1 MKTVFQFRPG
11 CHISG
16 DAQVVGSHLEAIR
29 AKCSVLTP
37 DAVLNDARKE
47 KSPLHQFF
55 EWDDSKAA
63 EQYRLR
69 QAGHLIRSIS
79 VTFEDMAPEP
89 ERRVT
94 LASASEPTTPVRAVR
109 AFLSVQSDDGATGY
123 VGTKEAMG
131 DPEMRRQVLARAH
144 NELAAVSQ
152 KWRDVSELT
161 EVFMALD
168 RVGELVSAERQP
180 A

>member
-1 MKTVFQFRPG
+1 MSSTW
-11 CHISG
+11 C
-16 DAQVVGSHLEAIR
+16 
-29 AKCSVLTP
+29 
-37 DAVLNDARKE
+37 
-47 KSPLHQFF
+47 
-55 EWDDSKAA
+55 
-63 EQYRLR
+63 
-69 QAGHLIRSIS
+69 
-79 VTFEDMAPEP
+79 
-89 ERRVT
+89 
-94 LASASEPTTPVRAVR
+94 
-109 AFLSVQSDDGATGY
+109 
-123 VGTKEAMG
+123 AMG

>member
-1 MKTVFQFRPG
+1 MKSTFQFREG
-11 CHISG
+11 CHLSG
-16 DAQVVGSHLEAIR
+16 DAQLVGNRLESIR
-29 AKCSVLTP
+29 TKCSVLTP
-37 DAVLNDARKE
+37 GVVLDDARKA

-55 EWDDSKAA
+55 EWDDTTAA

-79 VTFEDMAPEP
+79 VTFQDMAAES
-89 ERRVT
+89 ERQVT
-94 LASASEPTTPVRAVR
+94 LSGVAEPAPEVRAVR
-109 AFLSVQSDDGATGY
+109 AFLAVQSEDGTTGY
-123 VGTKEAMG
+123 VGTREAMA
-131 DPEMRRQVLARAH
+131 DQEMRRQVLERAH
-144 NELAAVSQ
+144 RELAAVGQ
-152 KWRDVSELT
+152 KWRDMSELT

>member
-1 MKTVFQFRPG
+1 MKTIFKFRDG
-11 CHISG
+11 CHLSG
-16 DAQVVGSHLEAIR
+16 DAQLVGERIEAIK
-29 AKCSVLTP
+29 AKLDVLTP

-79 VTFEDMAPEP
+79 VTFEDVAPEP
-89 ERRVT
+89 ARQVT
-94 LASASEPTTPVRAVR
+94 LAGVTEPATETRPIR
-109 AFLSVQSDDGATGY
+109 AFLSVQSESGATGY
-123 VGTKEAMG
+123 VGTKEAMS

-144 NELAAVSQ
+144 NELASVGQ

-161 EVFMALD
+161 DVFMALD
-168 RVGELVSAERQP
+168 RVGELVSTERQP

>member
-11 CHISG
+11 CHLSG
-16 DAQVVGSHLEAIR
+16 DAQIVGNRLESIR
-29 AKCSVLTP
+29 TKCNVLTP
-37 DAVLNDARKE
+37 DVVLDDARKS

-55 EWDDSKAA
+55 EWDDSIAA

-79 VTFEDMAPEP
+79 VTFEDMADEP
-89 ERRVT
+89 ERQVT
-94 LASASEPTTPVRAVR
+94 LAGISEPAPEIRAVR
-109 AFLSVQSDDGATGY
+109 AFLAVQIEDGTNGY
-123 VGTKEAMG
+123 VGTREAMS
-131 DPEMRRQVLARAH
+131 DPEMRRQVLERAH
-144 NELAAVSQ
+144 RELSSVGQ

-168 RVGELVSAERQP
+168 RVGELVSTERQP